1 MSGSTALLSR
11 LQDGFA
17 RHFCIPTLFAKNA
30 KRMGHGGDG
39 HGHCAI
45 SIAVAAA
52 ALLIFPAASAQPA
65 LAQPALA
72 QPAPGD
78 FRLLFTGDVMMSR
91 LVKAEID
98 QRKTGPWTIFSD
110 LFHSASLVGGNFEGA
125 LGDPAK
131 CPAKSKLCFAAPDA
145 ATELMRQAGFK
156 LVTAENNHSGDLGQ
170 AGRTETRA
178 VFQQSGLLALDFDG
192 SPQFFRFGELTV
204 GFVAV
209 TTIKAADGRIQQI
222 PSVELAQ
229 KLRLARQLANLVVV
243 SIHWGNEL
251 QDWPTE
257 AQQQQARW
265 LVEHGA
271 DLIVGHHPHVVQAPA
286 CVEGR
291 PVFFSL
297 GNHLF
302 DQKYAETK
310 DGLIAD
316 CSVHAGRLLCGA
328 LSTHTDEATAFP
340 KLAGKN
346 AAADHALAACSPQ
359 LGPGAEI
366 GGVSIRPEPWSADQP
381 VNGIILDGFEIDDH
395 GVGKRVWQSRRQAL
409 VSLQLVTTMA
419 AEPLLLSLER
429 HNSSIDDEVGLR
441 PYVYAVGPHGLIA
454 RWRGSALAWPLID
467 AVESNDGVLCALHRG
482 DSFLLP
488 DPATKTTRIAAYRW
502 NGFGFTGVKTPPEC
516 ESVLRQSIR

>member
-1 MSGSTALLSR
+1 MSGRTALLV
-11 LQDGFA
+11 
-17 RHFCIPTLFAKNA
+17 I
-30 KRMGHGGDG
+30 
-39 HGHCAI
+39 
-45 SIAVAAA
+45 VASTFLI
-52 ALLIFPAASAQPA
+52 LLAAS
-65 LAQPALA
+65 A

-98 QRKTGPWTIFSD
+98 QRKTSPWANFSD
-110 LFHSASLVGGNFEGA
+110 LFRSASLVGGNFEGA
-125 LGDPAK
+125 LGDPAN
-131 CPAKSKLCFAAPDA
+131 CPAENKLCFAAPDA
-145 ATELMRQAGFK
+145 AAELMQQAGFR

-170 AGRTETRA
+170 AGRSETRA
-178 VFQQSGLLALDFDG
+178 AFQQSGLLALDFDS

-204 GFVAV
+204 AFVAV
-209 TTIKAADGRIQQI
+209 TTIKAADGRVQQV

-251 QDWPTE
+251 QDWPTDAE
-257 AQQQQARW
+257 QQQARW

-316 CSVHAGRLLCGA
+316 CNIHAGRLLCGGI
-328 LSTHTDEATAFP
+328 STHTDENTAFP
-340 KLAGKN
+340 RLVGRSTAADQALAG
-346 AAADHALAACSPQ
+346 CSPQ

-366 GGVSIRPEPWSADQP
+366 NGVTIRPEPWSVDQP
-381 VNGIILDGFEIDDH
+381 VNGIILDGYEA
-395 GVGKRVWQSRRQAL
+395 GKLVWQSRRQAL
-409 VSLQLVTTMA
+409 VSLQLVTSMA
-419 AEPLLLSLER
+419 PEPLLLSLER
-429 HNSSIDDEVGLR
+429 HTSSIDDEVGLR

-467 AVESNDGVLCALHRG
+467 AVESKDGVLCALHRG
-482 DSFLLP
+482 DSFLLA

-502 NGFGFTGVKTPPEC
+502 NGFGFTGIETPPEC
-516 ESVLRQSIR
+516 VPILRQTIR

>member
-1 MSGSTALLSR
+1 MSGRTALLAVTAAIFH
-11 LQDGFA
+11 FA
-17 RHFCIPTLFAKNA
+17 L
-30 KRMGHGGDG
+30 
-39 HGHCAI
+39 
-45 SIAVAAA
+45 
-52 ALLIFPAASAQPA
+52 AAS
-65 LAQPALA
+65 A

-78 FRLLFTGDVMMSR
+78 FRLLFTGDIMMSR

-98 QRKTGPWTIFSD
+98 QRKTSPWAGFTG
-110 LFHSASLVGGNFEGA
+110 LFGSASLVGGNFEGA
-125 LGDPAK
+125 LGDPAN
-131 CPAKSKLCFAAPDA
+131 CPAESKLCFAVPDA
-145 ATELMRQAGFK
+145 AAELMRQAGFR

-170 AGRTETRA
+170 AGRSETRA
-178 VFQQSGLLALDFDG
+178 AFQQRGLLALDFDS

-204 GFVAV
+204 GLVAA
-209 TTIKAADGRIQQI
+209 TTIRAADGRVQQV

-251 QDWPTE
+251 QDWPTD

-316 CSVHAGRLLCGA
+316 CHIHSGRLLCGA
-328 LSTHTDEATAFP
+328 LSTHTDETTAFP
-340 KLAGKN
+340 RLAGRS
-346 AAADHALAACSPQ
+346 AAADQALAGCSPQ

-366 GGVSIRPEPWSADQP
+366 NGVTIRPEPWSPDQP
-381 VNGIILDGFEIDDH
+381 VNGIILDGYQAGEL
-395 GVGKRVWQSRRQAL
+395 VWQSRRQAL
-409 VSLQLVTTMA
+409 VSLQLVTSMA
-419 AEPLLLSLER
+419 AEPLLLSLES
-429 HNSSIDDEVGLR
+429 HTSSIDDEVGLR

-467 AVESNDGVLCALHRG
+467 AVESKDGVLCALHRG

-502 NGFGFTGVKTPPEC
+502 NGFGFAGIETPPEC
-516 ESVLRQSIR
+516 EPILRQSIR

>member
-1 MSGSTALLSR
+1 MSGRTALL
-11 LQDGFA
+11 
-17 RHFCIPTLFAKNA
+17 
-30 KRMGHGGDG
+30 
-39 HGHCAI
+39 
-45 SIAVAAA
+45 AVAAA
-52 ALLIFPAASAQPA
+52 IFHIALVAS
-65 LAQPALA
+65 A

-98 QRKTGPWTIFSD
+98 QRKTSPWTGVSD
-110 LFHSASLVGGNFEGA
+110 LFRSASLVGGNFEGA

-131 CPAKSKLCFAAPDA
+131 CPAENKLCFAAPDA
-145 ATELMRQAGFK
+145 ATELMRQAGFHF
-156 LVTAENNHSGDLGQ
+156 VTAENNHSGDLGQ

-178 VFQQSGLLALDFDG
+178 AFQQSGLLALDFDS

-204 GFVAV
+204 AIVAV
-209 TTIKAADGRIQQI
+209 TTIRAADGRVQQV

-251 QDWPTE
+251 QDWPTDS
-257 AQQQQARW
+257 QQQQARW

-316 CSVHAGRLLCGA
+316 CNIHAGRLLCGGI
-328 LSTHTDEATAFP
+328 STHTDENTAFP
-340 KLAGKN
+340 RLVGRSTAADQALAG
-346 AAADHALAACSPQ
+346 CSPQ

-366 GGVSIRPEPWSADQP
+366 NGFTIRPEPWSADWP
-381 VNGIILDGFEIDDH
+381 ENGIILDGYKA
-395 GVGKRVWQSRRQAL
+395 GKLVWQSRRQVL
-409 VSLQLVTTMA
+409 VSLQLVTSMA
-419 AEPLLLSLER
+419 TETLLLSLER
-429 HNSSIDDEVGLR
+429 HTSSIDDEVGLR
-441 PYVYAVGPHGLIA
+441 PYVYAIGPNGLIA
-454 RWRGSALAWPLID
+454 RWRGSALAYPLID
-467 AVESNDGVLCALHRG
+467 AVESKDGVLCALHRG
-482 DSFLLP
+482 DSFLLA

-502 NGFGFTGVKTPPEC
+502 NGFGFTGIETPPEC
-516 ESVLRQSIR
+516 VPILRQTIR

>member
-1 MSGSTALLSR
+1 MSGRTALL
-11 LQDGFA
+11 
-17 RHFCIPTLFAKNA
+17 
-30 KRMGHGGDG
+30 
-39 HGHCAI
+39 
-45 SIAVAAA
+45 AAA
-52 ALLIFPAASAQPA
+52 VTLLIPLAAS
-65 LAQPALA
+65 A

-91 LVKAEID
+91 LVRAEID
-98 QRKTGPWTIFSD
+98 QRKTSPWTGFSE
-110 LFHSASLVGGNFEGA
+110 LFRSASLVGGNFEGT
-125 LGDPAK
+125 LGDPAN
-131 CPAKSKLCFAAPDA
+131 CPAANKLCFAAPDSA
-145 ATELMRQAGFK
+145 AELMRQAGFR
-156 LVTAENNHSGDLGQ
+156 LVTAENNHSGDLGP
-170 AGRTETRA
+170 AGRNETRA
-178 VFQQSGLLALDFDG
+178 AFQQSGLLALDFDS
-192 SPQFFRFGELTV
+192 SPQFFRFGDLTV

-209 TTIKAADGRIQQI
+209 TTIKAADGRVDQV

-251 QDWPTE
+251 QDWPTD

-286 CVEGR
+286 CVEGK

-316 CSVHAGRLLCGA
+316 CRIHDGRLQCGA
-328 LSTHTDEATAFP
+328 LSTHTDEATAYP
-340 KLAGKN
+340 KLAGRN
-346 AAADHALAACSPQ
+346 AAADQALAACSLQ
-359 LGPGAEI
+359 VGPGAQTN
-366 GGVSIRPEPWSADQP
+366 GVSIRPEPWSPDQP
-381 VNGIILDGFEIDDH
+381 VNGIILDGYQINGD
-395 GVGKRVWQSRRQAL
+395 GAGNLVWQSRRQAL
-409 VSLQLVTTMA
+409 VSLQLVTSMA
-419 AEPLLLSLER
+419 AEPMLLSLER
-429 HNSSIDDEVGLR
+429 HTSSIDDEVGLR

-467 AVESNDGVLCALHRG
+467 AVESKDGVLCALHRG

-502 NGFGFTGVKTPPEC
+502 NGFGFTGIDTPPEC
-516 ESVLRQSIR
+516 EPILRQDIR